1 MRPLIRSLFLLS
13 LAAAPLA
20 LAANPSPGAVAS
32 AGEVFATSS
41 SVSAE
46 PSAEDAALVET
57 QVRELGTTI
66 DDLRRE
72 VNLREEQDAARESV
86 IGDPNVHSLWP

>member
-13 LAAAPLA
+13 LTAAPLA
-20 LAANPSPGAVAS
+20 LAANSSPVAS
-32 AGEVFATSS
+32 AGAESATSAAAS
-41 SVSAE
+41 LE
-46 PSAEDAALVET
+46 PQSEDLNQVET
-57 QVRELGTTI
+57 DVRDLGATI

-72 VNLREEQDAARESV
+72 VSRIQENDDAARMLV